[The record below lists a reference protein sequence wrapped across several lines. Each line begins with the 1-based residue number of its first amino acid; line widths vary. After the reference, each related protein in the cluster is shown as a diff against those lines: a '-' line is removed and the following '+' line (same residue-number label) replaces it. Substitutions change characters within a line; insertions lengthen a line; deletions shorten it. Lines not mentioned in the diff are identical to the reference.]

1 MFRSKSHQGGIELAF
16 PPQRPL
22 MTTLPNSYTTNAKS
36 SSNDENQVITSVRL
50 GDGIP
55 YANGGLPHLS
65 QAWPAALTTDNVSND
80 VEESEDDM
88 EWEEIDIMQ
97 DNAET
102 SLPIQI
108 VEVTIE
114 DSTKNQK

>member
-1 MFRSKSHQGGIELAF
+1 
-16 PPQRPL
+16 
-22 MTTLPNSYTTNAKS
+22 MTILPNNYTTNGKS

-55 YANGGLPHLS
+55 YTNGGLPQLS
-65 QAWPAALTTDNVSND
+65 QAWPTALTTDNVSND

-97 DNAET
+97 DNVET
-102 SLPIQI
+102 SLPTKE

-114 DSTKNQK
+114 DTAKNQK

>member
-1 MFRSKSHQGGIELAF
+1 
-16 PPQRPL
+16 
-22 MTTLPNSYTTNAKS
+22 MTTLPNNYTTNRKS
-36 SSNDENQVITSVRL
+36 TSNDENQVITSVRL

-55 YANGGLPHLS
+55 YANGGLPQLS
-65 QAWPAALTTDNVSND
+65 QAWPAVLTTDNVSND

-102 SLPIQI
+102 SLPTRE
-108 VEVTIE
+108 VEVIIE
-114 DSTKNQK
+114 ETVKNQK